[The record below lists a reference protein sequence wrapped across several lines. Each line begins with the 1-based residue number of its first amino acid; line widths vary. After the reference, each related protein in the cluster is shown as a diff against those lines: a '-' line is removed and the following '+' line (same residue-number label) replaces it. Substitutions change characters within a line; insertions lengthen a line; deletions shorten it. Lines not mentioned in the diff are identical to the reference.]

1 MKTLKTIQKLC
12 RLGAALSKAAFV
24 LAVVGF
30 CGCAAGI
37 LSAALG
43 DGSVVRWGG
52 VTFHGLLSG
61 FDETALH
68 SAAAA
73 LCGWAILCAGEAVLA
88 QFAELY
94 FKNEQQAG
102 TPFTLAGAKELKR
115 LGVLTIVLPAGCA
128 LAAEIAEGV
137 AANYMN
143 VAAEIGAPAYFET
156 GASISLGVMFLVTSL
171 LCRCAAE
178 QGGAKE

>member
-1 MKTLKTIQKLC
+1 M
-12 RLGAALSKAAFV
+12 
-24 LAVVGF
+24 
-30 CGCAAGI
+30 
-37 LSAALG
+37 
-43 DGSVVRWGG
+43 
-52 VTFHGLLSG
+52 TFHGLLSG

-88 QFAELY
+88 QFAEHY